1 MNNMAV
7 VIDYGATASTT
18 PRKLFP
24 GLPQLRHGILRQ
36 QHPSNDQPYVIV
48 PAGYVTGRPSQSLE
62 QGICSALRLERWPL
76 LLLVVVANNDTHAA
90 NTAAESTMPES
101 SSSDSTSSCTMR
113 VDEMVQRLA
122 TYMAQLGSIWIMVR
136 KEHHHHHQQHYD
148 DTVQSSQSMA
158 GVGLTL
164 LPNCNRPSENQRDD
178 RVTTNATKPA
188 VSSTASNTSTATAT
202 RWALFEH
209 ETDAR
214 LFEHGLMIHTRVTT
228 PTLLLVYGHVTE
240 FAMARIRALLRD
252 DEDTTHIVLFPG
264 TSPVV
269 DDLCRALHAH
279 PASENE
285 DNDRPG
291 YDLERILM
299 IGNDISTDQFL
310 ALVHGT
316 LDEAF
321 SPWDAQIDALNQ
333 ANGLLQ
339 TLGKHCFWQQ
349 CRTIVLHVQI
359 IAGTLLAVAAS
370 VWYAHAYVIGPP
382 TLLTNTTQ
390 CTCFAATIL
399 VPVLVTILERY
410 AQSTAATNPMV
421 AWCALRKAIG
431 ALVSEIFLFQSRAG
445 CYSRT
450 ATNNSRIQAT
460 ETFVRQI
467 YSIMSSV
474 STFLPSSENANL
486 LPVTPDKE
494 TAPLTMPLVTQ
505 RHVAWTRPTSH
516 KTAASGSNDRMQQ
529 AADKDM
535 AKGRTVWNKRN
546 KTMTVSRYIRQRL
559 EPILHEKRRVQS
571 IWMWREAVL
580 NRLVQ
585 AATIST
591 SLLAATSRQWLIPLV
606 LALAAALATAKSL
619 LNYSS
624 SQQRAAATVAV
635 LEELLEEWRRSCS
648 SPSNDTLPLVDAVED
663 ADKLIVQSE
672 QVILREIR
680 ST

>member
-7 VIDYGATASTT
+7 VDYGATASTT

-48 PAGYVTGRPSQSLE
+48 PAGYASGRPSRSPE
-62 QGICSALRLERWPL
+62 QAICSALRLERWWPL

-101 SSSDSTSSCTMR
+101 SSRDGSNNSTKR
-113 VDEMVQRLA
+113 VDEMIQRLA

-136 KEHHHHHQQHYD
+136 KEHHHHRQHYE
-148 DTVQSSQSMA
+148 DTVLSSQSMV

-164 LPNCNRPSENQRDD
+164 LPNCNRPSESQRDD
-178 RVTTNATKPA
+178 RVKTNETKPA
-188 VSSTASNTSTATAT
+188 VSSNASNTSTATVT
-202 RWALFEH
+202 RWVLFEN

-228 PTLLLVYGHVTE
+228 PTLLRVHGHHVTE
-240 FAMARIRALLRD
+240 CAMSRIRALLRD

-279 PASENE
+279 PASEHE

-310 ALVHGT
+310 ALVHET

-359 IAGTLLAVAAS
+359 MVGTLLAVAAS
-370 VWYAHAYVIGPP
+370 VWYAHAYVGPP

-390 CTCFAATIL
+390 CTWFAATIL
-399 VPVLVTILERY
+399 IPILVTILERY

-421 AWCALRKAIG
+421 AWCAFRKAIG
-431 ALVSEIFLFQSRAG
+431 ALVSELFLFQSRAG

-450 ATNNSRIQAT
+450 ATNNSRKEAT
-460 ETFVRQI
+460 EAFVRQI
-467 YSIMSSV
+467 YSIMASV
-474 STFLPSSENANL
+474 SSFLPSSENANL
-486 LPVTPDKE
+486 PP
-494 TAPLTMPLVTQ
+494 Q
-505 RHVAWTRPTSH
+505 PT
-516 KTAASGSNDRMQQ
+516 K
-529 AADKDM
+529 KP
-535 AKGRTVWNKRN
+535 
-546 KTMTVSRYIRQRL
+546 RYKQCHL
-559 EPILHEKRRVQS
+559 
-571 IWMWREAVL
+571 
-580 NRLVQ
+580 
-585 AATIST
+585 
-591 SLLAATSRQWLIPLV
+591 
-606 LALAAALATAKSL
+606 
-619 LNYSS
+619 
-624 SQQRAAATVAV
+624 
-635 LEELLEEWRRSCS
+635 
-648 SPSNDTLPLVDAVED
+648 
-663 ADKLIVQSE
+663 
-672 QVILREIR
+672 
-680 ST
+680 